1 MPSISDEAGIKLL
14 NILEMFGREMLRNKI
29 NESNRLRAEARDAKA
44 AAKGLS
50 NNGKG
55 MKNKTIR
62 RLGSILPPKR
72 RRPCAS

>member
-44 AAKGLS
+44 AAKAYRTTARG
-50 NNGKG
+50 
-55 MKNKTIR
+55 
-62 RLGSILPPKR
+62 
-72 RRPCAS
+72 

>member
-29 NESNRLRAEARDAKA
+29 NESNRLRAEARDAKS

-55 MKNKTIR
+55 NKTIR
-62 RLGSILPPKR
+62 RLGSILPLKR
-72 RRPCAS
+72 RRPFAS

>member
-29 NESNRLRAEARDAKA
+29 NESNRLRAEARDAKS

-50 NNGKG
+50 NNGKA
-55 MKNKTIR
+55 T
-62 RLGSILPPKR
+62 
-72 RRPCAS
+72 A